1 MRSDLCRSRRSR
13 TIASRSHG
21 RAAARSDS
29 RGAGVAGTDARR
41 RPSGALA
48 GDGNRL
54 RTVRARG
61 RIASRSGGR
70 SGQRR
75 TTQRTSLDCAAV
87 KTMMNEE
94 QLAVPAE
101 LEMKSS
107 TGPTIAADVTDESRV
122 PQIPEELSILP
133 VQGFVVFPGTIVP
146 LNVRRPASIQLLDET
161 LPRTKVIGVLTQ
173 RDEAKEDPEPQDL
186 YHVGTAAMALK
197 MIRQADDHLLIIAQ
211 GLSRFTLRKIVA
223 TSPFIRAEVDLVKSI
238 SLPESKEWKATFR
251 NLRDSAARLFELTP
265 EAPEQARLM
274 ILNIATPEQLA
285 DFLAPNLNADVAQKQ
300 ALLEEAD
307 VEKRVR
313 AVQKH
318 ISAQLEIAQIKEK
331 LQKDVASQFSDAQRR
346 AYLRS
351 QIKAIQ
357 HELGEAETG
366 SEEQMEQLR
375 DRLKEANPPE
385 DVMKQAERE
394 LKRLDFIPPA
404 SPEFSVIVSYI
415 EIVADLPW
423 TKLSQDNLD
432 LDQAQQILDRDHY
445 DLEKVKKRLIEY
457 LAVRKLNPTGHG
469 PILCFLGPP
478 GVGKTSLG
486 QSIADALGR
495 KFVRISLCGMRD
507 EAEIRGHR
515 RTYIGSIAGRIIQEL
530 RRAGTRNPVF
540 MLDEIDKIG
549 ADFRGDPASALL
561 EVLDPRQNN
570 AFVDRYLDVPFDLS
584 QVIFIGTAN
593 YIEGVPEPLRDRI
606 EVISIPGYTEREKLE
621 IAKRDLVKRQLE
633 ENGLKPEQIEWQ
645 EDALRHIINDYTHEA
660 GVRELERQIASV
672 CRGIASQVAR
682 GKTEHVTVTPEL
694 VGEMLGPAKYVRETK
709 LKTSKPGVVTGLAY
723 TPAGGEVLH
732 IEATRYPGK
741 GNITLTGHIGEVMK
755 ESVQAAF
762 SLVRSRNSE
771 IGAKAE
777 DFRNIDVH
785 VHVPAGAV
793 PKDGPS
799 AGVAMFTAL
808 ASLFSNT
815 PVRPDVAMTGEITL
829 RGLVLPIG
837 GLKEKSLAAMRAGIS
852 TVIIPKLN
860 EKDLVDVPEE
870 AKQKL
875 KFIPVENVDEVL
887 EAALDKNSAAPASES
902 KAA

>member
-1 MRSDLCRSRRSR
+1 MSAKELSTLR
-13 TIASRSHG
+13 
-21 RAAARSDS
+21 
-29 RGAGVAGTDARR
+29 AGVESKPGMQ
-41 RPSGALA
+41 S
-48 GDGNRL
+48 
-54 RTVRARG
+54 
-61 RIASRSGGR
+61 
-70 SGQRR
+70 
-75 TTQRTSLDCAAV
+75 
-87 KTMMNEE
+87 
-94 QLAVPAE
+94 
-101 LEMKSS
+101 
-107 TGPTIAADVTDESRV
+107 TIAAGTGESQM
-122 PQIPEELSILP
+122 PHIPEELSILP
-133 VQGFVVFPGTIVP
+133 VRGLVIFPGTIIP
-146 LNVRRPASIQLLDET
+146 LNIQRAASLKLLDDT
-161 LPRTKVIGVLTQ
+161 LPRTKVIGLVTQ
-173 RDEAKEDPEPQDL
+173 RDEAKEDPVPQDL
-186 YHVGTAAMALK
+186 YTVGTATLVLK
-197 MIRQADDHLLIIAQ
+197 LLRQKEDNVLVVVQ
-211 GLSRFTLRKIVA
+211 GLQRFSLRKIVA
-223 TSPFIRAEVDLVKSI
+223 TSPFLRAEVDLLQSI
-238 SLPESKEWKATFR
+238 SPPASKEWEATFR
-251 NLRDSAARLFELTP
+251 NLRDSAARLFELAP
-265 EAPEQARLM
+265 DAPEQARLM
-274 ILNIATPEQLA
+274 ILNIESPEQLA
-285 DFLAPNLNADVAQKQ
+285 DFLAPNLNVDVAQKQ
-300 ALLEEAD
+300 ALLEELD

-313 AVQKH
+313 AIQKQ
-318 ISAQLEIAQIKEK
+318 ISAQLEIAEIQQK
-331 LQKDVASQFSDAQRR
+331 LQKDVASQFTDAQRR

-351 QIKAIQ
+351 QLKAIQ
-357 HELGEAETG
+357 RELGEAEG
-366 SEEQMEQLR
+366 GGEEQAQQLR
-375 DRLKEANPPE
+375 ARLEEAKPPE
-385 DVMKQAERE
+385 AVMKQAERE

-415 EIVADLPW
+415 EIIADLPW
-423 TKLSQDNLD
+423 NKLSQDNLD
-432 LDQAQQILDRDHY
+432 LEQAQKILDRDHY

-457 LAVRKLNPTGHG
+457 LAVRKLNPQGHG
-469 PILCFLGPP
+469 AILCFLGPP

-495 KFVRISLCGMRD
+495 KFVRISLGGMRD

-515 RTYIGSIAGRIIQEL
+515 RTYIGSMPGRIIQEL
-530 RRAGTRNPVF
+530 RRCGTRNPVF

-593 YIEGVPEPLRDRI
+593 YIDGVPEPLRDRI
-606 EVISIPGYTEREKLE
+606 EVISLPGYTEREKLE
-621 IAKRDLVKRQLE
+621 IAKRYLVRRQLE

-645 EDALRHIINDYTHEA
+645 DEALRRIINDYTHEA
-660 GVRELERQIASV
+660 GVRELERQVASV

-682 GKTEHVTVTPEL
+682 GKTEHATVTPEL
-694 VGEMLGPAKYVRETK
+694 VAEMLGPAKYVRETK

-741 GNITLTGHIGEVMK
+741 GNVTLTGHIGEVMK
-755 ESVQAAF
+755 ESVQAAL

-875 KFIPVENVDEVL
+875 KFVPVENVDEVL
-887 EAALDKNSAAPASES
+887 AVALEKNGAPSGLGS
-902 KAA
+902 KTS

>member
-1 MRSDLCRSRRSR
+1 MNKGQITALR
-13 TIASRSHG
+13 
-21 RAAARSDS
+21 
-29 RGAGVAGTDARR
+29 AGT
-41 RPSGALA
+41 G
-48 GDGNRL
+48 
-54 RTVRARG
+54 
-61 RIASRSGGR
+61 
-70 SGQRR
+70 
-75 TTQRTSLDCAAV
+75 V
-87 KTMMNEE
+87 KPGTE
-94 QLAVPAE
+94 
-101 LEMKSS
+101 S
-107 TGPTIAADVTDESRV
+107 TIAAGADESRL
-122 PQIPEELSILP
+122 QRIPEELSILP
-133 VQGFVVFPGTIVP
+133 VRGFVVFPGTVVP
-146 LNVRRPASIQLLDET
+146 LNIQRAASIKLLDDT
-161 LPRTKVIGVLTQ
+161 LPRTKVIGLLTQ
-173 RDEAKEDPEPQDL
+173 RDEAKEDPEPGDL
-186 YHVGTAAMALK
+186 YPVGTAALVLK
-197 MIRQADDHLLIIAQ
+197 LLRQTDDHVLVIAQ
-211 GLSRFTLRKIVA
+211 GLRRFSLRKIAA
-223 TSPFIRAEVDLVKSI
+223 TSPFLRAEIDLLKSV
-238 SLPESKEWKATFR
+238 SPPESKEWEATFR

-265 EAPEQARLM
+265 DAPEQARLM
-274 ILNIATPEQLA
+274 VLNSENAEQLA
-285 DFLAPNLNADVAQKQ
+285 DFLAPNLNVDVAQKE
-300 ALLEEAD
+300 AILEELD
-307 VEKRVR
+307 VEKRVH

-318 ISAQLEIAQIKEK
+318 ISAQLEIAEIQQK

-357 HELGEAETG
+357 HELGEGEAG
-366 SEEQMEQLR
+366 SEEQAQQLR
-375 DRLKEANPPE
+375 ARLEEAKPPAE
-385 DVMKQAERE
+385 VMKQAERE
-394 LKRLDFIPPA
+394 LKRLDFIPSA
-404 SPEFSVIVSYI
+404 SPEFSVIVSYV
-415 EIVADLPW
+415 EIIADLPW
-423 TKLSQDNLD
+423 NKLSQDNLD

-457 LAVRKLNPTGHG
+457 LAVRKLNPQGHG
-469 PILCFLGPP
+469 AILCFLGPP

-495 KFVRISLCGMRD
+495 KFVRISLGGMRD

-515 RTYIGSIAGRIIQEL
+515 RTYIGSMPGRIIQEL

-570 AFVDRYLDVPFDLS
+570 TFVDRYLDVPFDLS

-593 YIEGVPEPLRDRI
+593 YIDGVPEPLRDRI
-606 EVISIPGYTEREKLE
+606 EVISLPGYTEREKVE
-621 IAKRDLVKRQLE
+621 IAKRYLVRRQLE
-633 ENGLKPEQIEWQ
+633 ENGLKPEQCEWQ
-645 EDALRHIINDYTHEA
+645 EEAIRHIINDYTHEA

-682 GKTEHVTVTPEL
+682 GKTEHAVITPEL
-694 VGEMLGPAKYVRETK
+694 VAEMLGPAKYVRETK

-741 GNITLTGHIGEVMK
+741 GNVTLTGHIGEVMK

-771 IGAKAE
+771 ISDKAE
-777 DFRNIDVH
+777 DFRDIDVH

-799 AGVAMFTAL
+799 AGIAMFTAL

-852 TVIIPKLN
+852 TVIIPQLN

-887 EAALDKNSAAPASES
+887 SAALERDGATPSPDS
-902 KAA
+902 KAT

>member
-1 MRSDLCRSRRSR
+1 MNKGQITALR
-13 TIASRSHG
+13 
-21 RAAARSDS
+21 
-29 RGAGVAGTDARR
+29 AGT
-41 RPSGALA
+41 G
-48 GDGNRL
+48 
-54 RTVRARG
+54 
-61 RIASRSGGR
+61 
-70 SGQRR
+70 
-75 TTQRTSLDCAAV
+75 V
-87 KTMMNEE
+87 KPGTE
-94 QLAVPAE
+94 
-101 LEMKSS
+101 S
-107 TGPTIAADVTDESRV
+107 TIAAGADESRL
-122 PQIPEELSILP
+122 QRIPEELSILP
-133 VQGFVVFPGTIVP
+133 VRGFVVFPGTVVP
-146 LNVRRPASIQLLDET
+146 LNIQRAASIKLLDDT
-161 LPRTKVIGVLTQ
+161 LPRTKVIGLLTQ
-173 RDEAKEDPEPQDL
+173 RDEAKEDPEPGDL
-186 YHVGTAAMALK
+186 YPVGTAALVLK
-197 MIRQADDHLLIIAQ
+197 LLRQTDDHVLVIAQ
-211 GLSRFTLRKIVA
+211 GLRRFSLRKIAA
-223 TSPFIRAEVDLVKSI
+223 TSPFLRAEIDLLKSV
-238 SLPESKEWKATFR
+238 SPPESKEWEATFR

-265 EAPEQARLM
+265 DAPEQARLM
-274 ILNIATPEQLA
+274 VLNSENAEQLA
-285 DFLAPNLNADVAQKQ
+285 DFLAPNLNVDVAQKE
-300 ALLEEAD
+300 AILEELD
-307 VEKRVR
+307 VEKRVH

-318 ISAQLEIAQIKEK
+318 ISAQLEIAEIQQK

-357 HELGEAETG
+357 HELGEGEAG
-366 SEEQMEQLR
+366 SEEQAQQLR
-375 DRLKEANPPE
+375 ARLEEAKPPAE
-385 DVMKQAERE
+385 VMKQAERE
-394 LKRLDFIPPA
+394 LKRLDFIPSA
-404 SPEFSVIVSYI
+404 SPEFSVIVSYV
-415 EIVADLPW
+415 EIIADLPW
-423 TKLSQDNLD
+423 NKLSQDNLD

-457 LAVRKLNPTGHG
+457 LAVRKLNPQGHG
-469 PILCFLGPP
+469 AILCFLGPP

-495 KFVRISLCGMRD
+495 KFVRISLGGMRD

-515 RTYIGSIAGRIIQEL
+515 RTYIGSMPGRIIQEL

-570 AFVDRYLDVPFDLS
+570 TFVDRYLDVPFDLS

-593 YIEGVPEPLRDRI
+593 YIDGVPEPLRDRI
-606 EVISIPGYTEREKLE
+606 EVISLPGYTEREKLE
-621 IAKRDLVKRQLE
+621 IAKRYLVRRQLE
-633 ENGLKPEQIEWQ
+633 ENGLKPEQCEWQ
-645 EDALRHIINDYTHEA
+645 EEAIRHIINDYTHEA

-682 GKTEHVTVTPEL
+682 GKTEHAVITPEL
-694 VGEMLGPAKYVRETK
+694 VAEMLGPAKYVRETK

-741 GNITLTGHIGEVMK
+741 GNVTLTGHIGEVMK

-771 IGAKAE
+771 ISDKAE
-777 DFRNIDVH
+777 DFRDIDVH

-799 AGVAMFTAL
+799 AGIAMFTAL

-852 TVIIPKLN
+852 TVIIPQLN

-887 EAALDKNSAAPASES
+887 SAALERDGATPSPDS
-902 KAA
+902 KAT

>member
-1 MRSDLCRSRRSR
+1 MSKEELMVLRSDAESKP
-13 TIASRSHG
+13 
-21 RAAARSDS
+21 
-29 RGAGVAGTDARR
+29 GTQ
-41 RPSGALA
+41 S
-48 GDGNRL
+48 
-54 RTVRARG
+54 
-61 RIASRSGGR
+61 
-70 SGQRR
+70 
-75 TTQRTSLDCAAV
+75 
-87 KTMMNEE
+87 
-94 QLAVPAE
+94 
-101 LEMKSS
+101 
-107 TGPTIAADVTDESRV
+107 TIAAGPTESQMPRV
-122 PQIPEELSILP
+122 PAQLSHLP
-133 VQGFVVFPGTIVP
+133 VRGFVVFPGTIIP
-146 LNVRRPASIQLLDET
+146 LNIQRAASLKLLHDT
-161 LPRTKVIGVLTQ
+161 LPRTKVIGLLTQ
-173 RDEAKEDPEPQDL
+173 RDETKEDPTPQDL
-186 YHVGTAAMALK
+186 YTIGTAVLVLK
-197 MIRQADDHLLIIAQ
+197 LLRQAEDKVLVIAQ
-211 GLSRFTLRKIVA
+211 GLRRFSLRKIVA
-223 TSPFIRAEVDLVKSI
+223 TSPFLRAEVDLPQSVS
-238 SLPESKEWKATFR
+238 PPASKEWKATFR
-251 NLRDSAARLFELTP
+251 NLRDSAARLFELAP
-265 EAPEQARLM
+265 DAPEQARLM
-274 ILNIATPEQLA
+274 VFNIDNAEQLA
-285 DFLAPNLNADVAQKQ
+285 DFLAPNLNVDVPQKQ
-300 ALLEEAD
+300 AILEELD

-313 AVQKH
+313 AVQKQ
-318 ISAQLEIAQIKEK
+318 ISAQLEIAEIQQR
-331 LQKDVASQFSDAQRR
+331 LQRDVASQFSDAQRR

-357 HELGEAETG
+357 RELGEAEGG
-366 SEEQMEQLR
+366 SEEQAQQLR
-375 DRLKEANPPE
+375 KRLEEANPPE
-385 DVMKQAERE
+385 AVMKQAERE
-394 LKRLDFIPPA
+394 LKRLDFIPSA

-415 EIVADLPW
+415 EIIADLPW
-423 TKLSQDNLD
+423 NNLSKDNLD

-457 LAVRKLNPTGHG
+457 LAVRKLNPQGHG
-469 PILCFLGPP
+469 AILCFLGPP

-495 KFVRISLCGMRD
+495 KFVRISLGGMRD

-515 RTYIGSIAGRIIQEL
+515 RTYIGSMPGRIIQEL
-530 RRAGTRNPVF
+530 RRCGTRNPVF

-584 QVIFIGTAN
+584 QIIFIGTAN
-593 YIEGVPEPLRDRI
+593 YVEGIPEPLRDRI
-606 EVISIPGYTEREKLE
+606 EVIAIPGYTEREKLE
-621 IAKRDLVKRQLE
+621 IAKRYLVPRQLK
-633 ENGLKPEQIEWQ
+633 ENGLKPEQCEFQ
-645 EDALRHIINDYTHEA
+645 EDALRRIINDYTHEA

-682 GKTEHVTVTPEL
+682 GKTDQVTVTTQVVAEL
-694 VGEMLGPAKYVRETK
+694 LGPAKYVRETR

-741 GNITLTGHIGEVMK
+741 GNVTLTGHIGEVMK
-755 ESVQAAF
+755 ESVQAAL
-762 SLVRSRNSE
+762 SLVRSRNNE

-777 DFRNIDVH
+777 DFRSIDVH

-799 AGVAMFTAL
+799 AGIAMFTAL

-852 TVIIPKLN
+852 TVIIPELN

-875 KFIPVENVDEVL
+875 KFIPVETVDEVL
-887 EAALDKNSAAPASES
+887 NAALEKNGATG
-902 KAA
+902 